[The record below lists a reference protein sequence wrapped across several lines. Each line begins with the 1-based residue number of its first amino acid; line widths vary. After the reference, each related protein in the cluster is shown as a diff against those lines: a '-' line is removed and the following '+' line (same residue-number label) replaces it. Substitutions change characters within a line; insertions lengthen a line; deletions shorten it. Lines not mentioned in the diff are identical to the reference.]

1 MKSCIYDDSWNI
13 VAYADNADKMKD
25 GSFICN
31 QIKSC
36 RFCNDNENEMNLNED
51 LADCGSK

>member
-1 MKSCIYDDSWNI
+1 MKSCIYDDSGNI

-25 GSFICN
+25 GSFTCD

-36 RFCNDNENEMNLNED
+36 VFFNDNENELE
-51 LADCGSK
+51 

>member
-1 MKSCIYDDSWNI
+1 MKSCIYDDSGNI

-25 GSFICN
+25 GSFTCD

-36 RFCNDNENEMNLNED
+36 GFCVVDFATIM
-51 LADCGSK
+51 KMK